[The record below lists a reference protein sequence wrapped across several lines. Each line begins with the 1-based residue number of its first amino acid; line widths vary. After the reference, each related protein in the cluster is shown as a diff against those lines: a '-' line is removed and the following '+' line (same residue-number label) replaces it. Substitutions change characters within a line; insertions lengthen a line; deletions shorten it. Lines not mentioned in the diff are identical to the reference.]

1 MLVNKLTSGPNMPVQ
16 FYLFTRPDK
25 QGDHPINVSISLFGE
40 RLCTSVGYAIA
51 PDKWDDKTQRV
62 KKNAYNS
69 KKVAYNLINSRLNLI
84 HGHFERLEAIEK
96 KLTKDEIRSELATL
110 IKRKEKVS
118 KTGKNAGLFDHYD
131 EFVKDGITNK
141 RWAQNTSKKWTT
153 VRHHL
158 KEFNEDLKYEDITDK
173 TLSAYVLYCARD
185 LGMLDSSIQKE
196 LSLLRW
202 FLRWAEQK
210 GYHNNNAYE
219 KFRARFK
226 ESKRPIIFLNKDEV
240 MKVLR
245 FQIPENGTEV
255 TLHDINGNEY
265 KRIVSERKSLEK
277 VRDLLCFCCFTS
289 LRYSDMDALKR
300 TDIVGGKIYV
310 TTMKT
315 DDSLVIEVNKFAA
328 EILDKYKD
336 CDFGEYALPRISN
349 QKMNHH
355 LKMLCE
361 LCEFNEPITII
372 QYLNGTRHEF
382 TYPKWQVVSTHT
394 GRKSFICNA
403 LAAGIPVH
411 VVMKWTGH
419 SDYKAMKPYI
429 EVAEKTKAAA
439 MDQFTNMFE

>member
-1 MLVNKLTSGPNMPVQ
+1 MLVNKLTSGPNMPVK

-40 RLCTSVGYAIA
+40 RLCTSIGYGIS
-51 PDKWDDKTQRV
+51 PSKWDEANQRV
-62 KKNAYNS
+62 KKNASNA
-69 KKVAYNLINSRLNLI
+69 KKIQYNLINSRI
-84 HGHFERLEAIEK
+84 SSIRGHFERLEAIEK
-96 KLTKDEIRSELATL
+96 KLTKDEMRSELATL

-118 KTGKNAGLFDHYD
+118 KTGKNASFFEHYD
-131 EFVKDGITNK
+131 EFVNDGKVNK
-141 RWAQNTSKKWTT
+141 RWALNTTKKWTT
-153 VRHHL
+153 LRNHL
-158 KEFNEDLKYEDITDK
+158 KAFNENLRYEDITDK
-173 TLSAYVLYCARD
+173 MLSAYVLYCAKD
-185 LGMLDSSIQKE
+185 LCMLDSSIQKE
-196 LSLLRW
+196 LGLIRW
-202 FLRWAEQK
+202 FLKWAQQK
-210 GYHNNNAYE
+210 GYHNNGAYE

-240 MKVLR
+240 MKVFR
-245 FQIPENGTEV
+245 FQIPENGTEI
-255 TLHDINGNEY
+255 TLHDIDGNEY
-265 KRIVSERKSLEK
+265 KKIVSERQSMDK

-300 TDIVGGKIYV
+300 TDIVGDKLHI
-310 TTMKT
+310 TTIKT
-315 DDSLVIEVNKFAA
+315 DDSLEIEINKYAA

-336 CDFGEYALPRISN
+336 KDFGEYALPRISN
-349 QKMNHH
+349 QKMNHY

-439 MDQFTNMFE
+439 MEQFTKMFE

>member
-1 MLVNKLTSGPNMPVQ
+1 MPVK

-158 KEFNEDLKYEDITDK
+158 KEFNEDLKYEDISDK

-210 GYHNNNAYE
+210 GYHSNNAYE

-226 ESKRPIIFLNKDEV
+226 ESKRPIIFLNKDEI

-349 QKMNHH
+349 QKMNHY

-382 TYPKWQVVSTHT
+382 TYPKWHVVSTHT

-439 MDQFTNMFE
+439 MEQFTKMFE

>member
-1 MLVNKLTSGPNMPVQ
+1 MPVK

-25 QGDHPINVSISLFGE
+25 LGDHPINVSISLFGE
-40 RLCTSVGYAIA
+40 RLCTSIGYGIS
-51 PDKWDDKTQRV
+51 PSKWDEASQRV

-69 KKVAYNLINSRLNLI
+69 KKVAYNLINSMLNLI

-118 KTGKNAGLFDHYD
+118 KTGRNAGLFDHYD

-141 RWAQNTSKKWTT
+141 RWAQNTIKKWTT

-158 KEFNEDLKYEDITDK
+158 K
-173 TLSAYVLYCARD
+173 
-185 LGMLDSSIQKE
+185 
-196 LSLLRW
+196 
-202 FLRWAEQK
+202 
-210 GYHNNNAYE
+210 
-219 KFRARFK
+219 
-226 ESKRPIIFLNKDEV
+226 
-240 MKVLR
+240 
-245 FQIPENGTEV
+245 
-255 TLHDINGNEY
+255 
-265 KRIVSERKSLEK
+265 
-277 VRDLLCFCCFTS
+277 
-289 LRYSDMDALKR
+289 
-300 TDIVGGKIYV
+300 
-310 TTMKT
+310 
-315 DDSLVIEVNKFAA
+315 
-328 EILDKYKD
+328 
-336 CDFGEYALPRISN
+336 
-349 QKMNHH
+349 
-355 LKMLCE
+355 
-361 LCEFNEPITII
+361 EFNEPITII